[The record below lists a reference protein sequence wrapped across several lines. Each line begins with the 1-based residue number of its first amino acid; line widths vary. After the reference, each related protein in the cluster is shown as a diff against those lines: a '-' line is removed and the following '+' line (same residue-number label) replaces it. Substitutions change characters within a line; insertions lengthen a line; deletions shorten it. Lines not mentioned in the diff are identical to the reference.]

1 MSLTKCEL
9 NVVFSGDGV
18 IMALVIRR
26 LIQEGDNRTKDNLAT
41 LRKGLD
47 CLPNGKLTDGN
58 LLPRSE
64 LYFSFRREA

>member
-47 CLPNGKLTDGN
+47 CVSNGKLTDEN